1 MEGKEPTDDE
11 VLKGM
16 LSRRFLYAK
25 AHRSSAYH
33 HTFRTKT
40 RWELVRLSLLIVGIE
55 CTYATETAF
64 VAPILLAIGLPH
76 TVMTMMW
83 AMPPIVGVL
92 FVPVVASVSDRLRSA
107 WGRRRPVLL
116 ILGIAMLLGM
126 MLLPYGRLIGETV
139 GLRSVAWIATI
150 TTIGLTTTDF
160 SAEASNG
167 LCRTYAMEVCT
178 IQDQARVLST
188 MMLIGGMGG
197 LLGYLFGAIDWS
209 ALPIGQYFE
218 SNEAAVFTANWVV
231 LLIGLVSTLT
241 SFAEI
246 PLPVQEEDELLRPVT
261 HFALQNEVK
270 RMRGDEYTAQTHLTE
285 SVGFRQFVRNTLQ
298 MPRSMKILCLTQ
310 FLSHMGYLPY
320 CLYFTDFVGAEV
332 FHGDV
337 QALEHSPAFVRYE
350 EGVRFACWGMAL
362 FSGCA
367 SLYSLVIEKLID
379 RVGARPVYVCGLMA
393 HCVGMLAMGFLR
405 NRAIVMLCCSLT
417 GIMYATIFCMPFL
430 LISHYHSKNSFHMV
444 DGKCVES
451 DEPRGFGADV
461 SMMSSV
467 LCLAQLIVS
476 LVMGVLIDAAGTT
489 VVITFISGGC
499 TFLAAVSAMAVLYM
513 GL

>member
-1 MEGKEPTDDE
+1 MEGKQQTDDE

-25 AHRSSAYH
+25 AQRTTTYH
-33 HTFRTKT
+33 HSFRTKT

-76 TVMTMMW
+76 TIMTMMW

-92 FVPVVASVSDRLRSA
+92 FVPVVASISDRLGFS

-116 ILGIAMLLGM
+116 VLGIAMLLGM
-126 MLLPYGRLIGETV
+126 MLLPHGRLIGETI
-139 GLRSVAWIATI
+139 GLRSVTWIATI

-188 MMLIGGMGG
+188 MMLIGGLGG
-197 LLGYLFGAIDWS
+197 MLGYLFGAIDWS

-218 SNEAAVFTANWVV
+218 SNEAAVFTANWIV

-246 PLPVQEEDELLRPVT
+246 PLPVQERDEMLRPVT
-261 HFALQNEVK
+261 HRMLQNELK
-270 RMRGDEYTAQTHLTE
+270 RIRGDEHSAQDAPTE
-285 SVGFRQFVRNTLQ
+285 TVGFRQFVRNTVQ

-332 FHGDV
+332 FDGDV
-337 QALEHSPAFVRYE
+337 QAPEHSPPFVRYE
-350 EGVRFACWGMAL
+350 EGLRFACWGMAL
-362 FSGCA
+362 FAGCA

-405 NRAIVMLCCSLT
+405 TKAIVMVCCSLT
-417 GIMYATIFCMPFL
+417 GIMYTTIYSIPFL
-430 LISHYHSKNSFHMV
+430 LISHYHSKNSFHME

-451 DEPRGFGADV
+451 TTTRGFGADV

-476 LVMGVLIDAAGTT
+476 LVMGVLIDTAGTT
-489 VVITFISGGC
+489 TVITFVAGGC
-499 TFLAAVSAMAVLYM
+499 SLLAAASAMAVLYM